1 MPLEEVYR
9 DYQTSEDGLS
19 DAEAAKRL
27 KEYGKNELRQS
38 PPKSVG
44 KMFFE
49 QLTDVMVLILL
60 GAALL
65 SGLLN
70 EWIEAIVILTIVIV
84 NAIIGVVQ
92 EKKASDA
99 LAALRSLSS
108 PQARVLRNGEES
120 IVPASELVPG
130 DIVYLED
137 GSIVPADMRL
147 IDSSNLKIQEASL
160 TGESVPVEK
169 DAEILTSIDAPLG
182 DRLNMAYT
190 SSIVMYGN
198 GTGVVVETGM
208 HTEVGQIAGALDTQ
222 DETAADD
229 SCFIGHFYH
238 PRRAAGHRHHCHGA
252 GRTTHGKA
260 PSTGAQAAS
269 RGDPGQRFRHLLR

>member
-1 MPLEEVYR
+1 M
-9 DYQTSEDGLS
+9 
-19 DAEAAKRL
+19 
-27 KEYGKNELRQS
+27 
-38 PPKSVG
+38 
-44 KMFFE
+44 
-49 QLTDVMVLILL
+49 
-60 GAALL
+60 
-65 SGLLN
+65 
-70 EWIEAIVILTIVIV
+70 ILTIVIV

-169 DAEILTSIDAPLG
+169 DAEMLVSAEAPLG

-198 GTGVVVETGM
+198 GTGVVVGTGM

-222 DETAADD
+222 DETDTPLKRKLN
-229 SCFIGHFYH
+229 SV
-238 PRRAAGHRHHCHGA
+238 
-252 GRTTHGKA
+252 GKTL
-260 PSTGAQAAS
+260 SVV
-269 RGDPGQRFRHLLR
+269 

>member
-160 TGESVPVEK
+160 TGESGK
-169 DAEILTSIDAPLG
+169 
-182 DRLNMAYT
+182 
-190 SSIVMYGN
+190 
-198 GTGVVVETGM
+198 
-208 HTEVGQIAGALDTQ
+208 
-222 DETAADD
+222 
-229 SCFIGHFYH
+229 
-238 PRRAAGHRHHCHGA
+238 RR
-252 GRTTHGKA
+252 
-260 PSTGAQAAS
+260 
-269 RGDPGQRFRHLLR
+269 